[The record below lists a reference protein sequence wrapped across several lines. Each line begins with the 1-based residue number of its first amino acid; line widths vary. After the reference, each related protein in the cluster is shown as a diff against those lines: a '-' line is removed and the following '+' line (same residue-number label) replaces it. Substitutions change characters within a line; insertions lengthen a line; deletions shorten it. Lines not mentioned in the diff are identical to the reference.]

1 MADQNFDHLDAHH
14 LRVAHD
20 TLLDLPITPGVD
32 TRLWVATIWP
42 DTTQPSGWG
51 RHVWAPS
58 PHGRGWTIHPLTH
71 LGDVIEFG
79 ADTHATPMRWY
90 GYVHQLDDV
99 WLTLVG
105 PFATPGEAA
114 TDGQRSWRSRVGAA
128 SRSQSPRS

>member
-79 ADTHATPMRWY
+79 ADSSAAKVRWY
-90 GYVHQLDDV
+90 GYVADADE
-99 WLTLVG
+99 TSIDLVG
-105 PFATPGEAA
+105 PFPSAAETQADGSMSLMRWRTP
-114 TDGQRSWRSRVGAA
+114 DLPDRRVAH
-128 SRSQSPRS
+128 